1 MDFTQNIDNKGFD
14 YSCVVHMK
22 VGSHCPSENI
32 GLLSLLP
39 KKNFLHDITLR
50 NQLSIISTDF
60 LHMFTF
66 LKLSGSWRKKFFVK
80 SDFFPK
86 IANFCRKGLPLSKT
100 YWMIVSPQKRVK
112 KMPTICTCQTFIY
125 YVNRLKTNFEVI
137 FKAHFRA
144 KKISKIIMGP

>member
-1 MDFTQNIDNKGFD
+1 MEKNVFT
-14 YSCVVHMK
+14 
-22 VGSHCPSENI
+22 
-32 GLLSLLP
+32 
-39 KKNFLHDITLR
+39 KKNSCAQNRVGKLTYMFF
-50 NQLSIISTDF
+50 TDF

-112 KMPTICTCQTFIY
+112 KIPTICTCQTFIY
-125 YVNRLKTNFEVI
+125 NAQWDYSRLPILQFLVFVDIYSLSEVEELSCHFKWSKLLKSDTNTVWELRSFPSRL
-137 FKAHFRA
+137 RA
-144 KKISKIIMGP
+144 

>member
-1 MDFTQNIDNKGFD
+1 MEKNVFT
-14 YSCVVHMK
+14 
-22 VGSHCPSENI
+22 
-32 GLLSLLP
+32 
-39 KKNFLHDITLR
+39 KKNSCAQNRVGKLTYMFF
-50 NQLSIISTDF
+50 TDF

-66 LKLSGSWRKKFFVK
+66 LKLEIRCRKIFFGK

-86 IANFCRKGLPLSKT
+86 IPNFCRIGLPLSKT

-125 YVNRLKTNFEVI
+125 YVNWLKTNFEVI

>member
-1 MDFTQNIDNKGFD
+1 MSLHYRKFCVDMIRDFK
-14 YSCVVHMK
+14 C
-22 VGSHCPSENI
+22 EN
-32 GLLSLLP
+32 P
-39 KKNFLHDITLR
+39 C
-50 NQLSIISTDF
+50 
-60 LHMFTF
+60 
-66 LKLSGSWRKKFFVK
+66 
-80 SDFFPK
+80 PK

-125 YVNRLKTNFEVI
+125 YVNWLKTNFEVI

>member
-1 MDFTQNIDNKGFD
+1 MEKNVFT
-14 YSCVVHMK
+14 
-22 VGSHCPSENI
+22 
-32 GLLSLLP
+32 
-39 KKNFLHDITLR
+39 KKNSCAQNRVGKLTYMFF
-50 NQLSIISTDF
+50 TDF

-112 KMPTICTCQTFIY
+112 KIPTICTCQTFIY
-125 YVNRLKTNFEVI
+125 YVNWLKTNFEVI

>member
-1 MDFTQNIDNKGFD
+1 MEKNVFTKKMICAKNR
-14 YSCVVHMK
+14 
-22 VGSHCPSENI
+22 VGKPTYM
-32 GLLSLLP
+32 
-39 KKNFLHDITLR
+39 FF
-50 NQLSIISTDF
+50 TDF

-66 LKLSGSWRKKFFVK
+66 LKLAGSWGKNFFVK

>member
-1 MDFTQNIDNKGFD
+1 MFF
-14 YSCVVHMK
+14 
-22 VGSHCPSENI
+22 
-32 GLLSLLP
+32 
-39 KKNFLHDITLR
+39 
-50 NQLSIISTDF
+50 TDF

-125 YVNRLKTNFEVI
+125 YVNWLKTNFEVI

-144 KKISKIIMGP
+144 KKFQKSLWAHRPSKPTIGFPEMLTPMGDFLCP